1 MFDFLMKKFK
11 IHDIVI
17 FLTTFITGLI
27 SYTYMYVNLPNNSDT
42 FIKTIGYSHD
52 KYYLWEIQ
60 CGRWARAL
68 MTLAFD
74 SLGYYNVVPFF
85 NFIISIILISLSL
98 VILFYI
104 FEIDNLIYKILFSC
118 IFITT
123 PVIVENMSFYFYIVP
138 TCIGLVFTMLSM
150 YLIIKKY
157 KFIFG
162 SVLLCIAIGMYQPF
176 FFLAATIM
184 LIYYLNQIIKD
195 KNFDIIIFIKRKYK
209 MFLALAVSLIVYII
223 INKIFLMAFNIM
235 TGGRFGNFISIE
247 NIKML
252 FLKMYGAV
260 LILPFKSYAGLNT
273 TLVSKILFFIMYV
286 YMFIKLILI
295 LKNNKLGKNII
306 ITLFLLTMPIAMNSF
321 MIVGETVTIRT
332 LIADMMI
339 FLLFIIFANIDT
351 SVKVNKNRKE
361 ENKLKLIFD
370 NIINKTNTYKTN
382 VNKISGI
389 IVIGVLS
396 LFLFH
401 YIYYANA
408 YAYHS
413 KLSSDAT
420 RSWCIE
426 LVSNI
431 KNKNFYTTDKKIAII
446 GDIKK
451 LDMSDY
457 YVYGDTDIIP
467 TATMGFVSLVEWS
480 FIDSIKEYGAFS
492 FKLASTEEINKI
504 KNTDRFK
511 NQMCYPNYNGIELYD
526 DIIVV
531 KISD

>member
-11 IHDIVI
+11 INDIAI

-27 SYTYMYVNLPNNSDT
+27 SYTYMSVNLPNNTDT
-42 FIKTIGYSHD
+42 FIKTIGYTHD
-52 KYYLWEIQ
+52 KYYLWEIE

-74 SLGYYNVVPFF
+74 FLSYYNVVPFF
-85 NFIISIILISLSL
+85 NFIISIILISISL

-118 IFITT
+118 IFITS

-138 TCIGLVFTMLSM
+138 TCIGLALTMSSM

-157 KFIFG
+157 KFALG
-162 SVLLCIAIGMYQPF
+162 SVLLVLAIGMYQPF

-184 LIYYLNQIIKD
+184 LIYYLNQIIND
-195 KNFDIIIFIKRKYK
+195 KNFDIILFIKRKYK
-209 MFLALAVSLIVYII
+209 MFLSLVVSLIIYII
-223 INKIFLMAFNIM
+223 INNIFLMAFNIAS
-235 TGGRFGNFISIE
+235 GGRFGSFIDLENF
-247 NIKML
+247 KMS
-252 FLKMYGAV
+252 FMKMYGAV

-273 TLVSKILFFIMYV
+273 TVLAKLLFLIMYL
-286 YMFIKLILI
+286 YMFIKFILI
-295 LKNNKLGKNII
+295 LKNNKLVKNII
-306 ITLFLLTMPIAMNSF
+306 IILFLLIMPIAMNGF
-321 MIVGETVTIRT
+321 ILAGETVTIRT
-332 LIADMMI
+332 LIADIMI
-339 FLLFIIFANIDT
+339 FLLFIIFAEVDT
-351 SVKVNKNRKE
+351 SVK
-361 ENKLKLIFD
+361 
-370 NIINKTNTYKTN
+370 INKSNKETNNIKIFFESIKTKTN
-382 VNKISGI
+382 ANKTAGIVVISI
-389 IVIGVLS
+389 LC

-408 YAYHS
+408 YAYHA

-420 RSWCIE
+420 RAWCIE

-431 KNKNFYTTDKKIAII
+431 KNKSYYTTDKKIAII
-446 GDIKK
+446 GDVKK
-451 LDMSDY
+451 LDISDY

-467 TATMGFVSLVEWS
+467 TATMGFVSLVDWS
-480 FIDSIKEYGAFS
+480 FVDSIKEYGAFN
-492 FKLASTEEINKI
+492 FTKASIEEINKI
-504 KNTDRFK
+504 KNTDKFK
-511 NQMCYPNYNGIELYD
+511 NQICYPNNAGIDLYD